1 MSGREIVLAG
11 NRRHP
16 NRLGRRAAV
25 AAGILVCVG
34 AGVAAGGIWRADAQA
49 RDDHRCAPGARPLHV
64 AAAPEI
70 AGVVADLAGAA
81 GSDDSAGGCPRPVV
95 TAVPAVEVA
104 DVIRNERGDRP
115 DVWIPDSSV
124 WVNRRAPAG
133 RALPPN
139 NPSVA
144 RSPIVVAVAERTAA
158 GLGWPSRTPELG
170 DLLVPDDGDAA
181 GPVRFVLPDP
191 GRSAAT
197 VGVLLGMQSDVA
209 GDRDG
214 RATLA
219 RVLRAATRGSER
231 ADQLLTSLRP
241 RPRLAAPATEQQVW
255 SHNAEHPQSRVV
267 AAYQPGPGHAFDY
280 PYVVLSNE
288 ESQRRQAERLRAV
301 LTGEIGRWRLLA
313 AGFRDPLGRA
323 GADLATDPAVAPA
336 RPATGPAPDAERIDD
351 ATRAL
356 RSLTLGSRLLVV
368 LDVSGSMA
376 TPVPGANGRT
386 RLAVALEVLMNGLA
400 LYPDGARV
408 GLWTF
413 ATNLDGKRDHR
424 EEVPTVAL
432 GRNDD
437 GTVGRERLARAFGG
451 VTAVRGGGT
460 ALYDTALAA
469 VRAVRRDWDPTR
481 ANSVVLLSD
490 GRNDDR
496 HGIGLDRLVDS
507 LRAEHDPARPV
518 RLTTIAYGPD
528 SDRAALSTM
537 SRATGGE
544 MYSAPT
550 PLRVREVILD
560 AIGRRACRPD
570 C

>member
-11 NRRHP
+11 DRRRP
-16 NRLGRRAAV
+16 KRLGRWGAA
-25 AAGILVCVG
+25 AAGVLLCVG
-34 AGVAAGGIWRADAQA
+34 GGVAVGGLWRSDAQA
-49 RDDHRCAPGARPLHV
+49 RIDQQCARDARPLRVV
-64 AAAPEI
+64 ATPEI
-70 AGVVADLAGAA
+70 AHVVAALAGAA
-81 GSDDSAGGCPRPVV
+81 DPDGSGKRCPRPVV
-95 TAVPAVEVA
+95 TAIAPAEVA
-104 DVIRNERGDRP
+104 DAIRTGRGGRP

-124 WVNRRAPAG
+124 WVNRRVPAG

-144 RSPIVVAVAERTAA
+144 RSPVVAAVAEGTAA
-158 GLGWPSRTPELG
+158 QLGWPSRTPELG
-170 DLLVPDDGDAA
+170 DLLSADDRAA

-197 VGVLLGMQSDVA
+197 VGVLLGMRSALA
-209 GDRDG
+209 GSSDG

-219 RVLRAATRGSER
+219 RVLRASVPGSED

-241 RPRLAAPATEQQVW
+241 EPRLAAPVTEQQVW
-255 SHNAEHPQSRVV
+255 SHNAERPQSRVV
-267 AAYQPGPGHAFDY
+267 AVYQPDAGHAFDY
-280 PYVVLSNE
+280 PYVVLSND
-288 ESQRRQAERLRAV
+288 ESQRLLAERLRDV
-301 LTGEIGRWRLLA
+301 LTGELGRRRLLA
-313 AGFRDPLGRA
+313 AGFRDPQGRA
-323 GADLATDPAVAPA
+323 GADLAADPAVSPA
-336 RPATGPAPDAERIDD
+336 RPGTGPAPSADGIDD
-351 ATRAL
+351 AGRAL
-356 RSLTLGSRLLVV
+356 KSLTLGSRLLVV

-376 TPVPGANGRT
+376 TPVAGANGRT
-386 RLAVALEVLMNGLA
+386 RLEIALEVLMSGLA
-400 LYPDGARV
+400 LYPDEARV
-408 GLWTF
+408 ALWTF
-413 ATNLDGKRDHR
+413 ATNLDGTRDHR
-424 EEVPTVAL
+424 EEVPTVRL

-437 GTVGRERLARAFGG
+437 GSVGRERIARALAG
-451 VTAVRGGGT
+451 VKAVRGGGT

-496 HGIGLDRLVDS
+496 HGIGLGRLVDS
-507 LRAEHDPARPV
+507 LRAEHDPAHPV
-518 RLTTIAYGPD
+518 LLTSIAYGPD
-528 SDRAALSTM
+528 SDRAALSAM

-560 AIGRRACRPD
+560 AIGRRACRPN